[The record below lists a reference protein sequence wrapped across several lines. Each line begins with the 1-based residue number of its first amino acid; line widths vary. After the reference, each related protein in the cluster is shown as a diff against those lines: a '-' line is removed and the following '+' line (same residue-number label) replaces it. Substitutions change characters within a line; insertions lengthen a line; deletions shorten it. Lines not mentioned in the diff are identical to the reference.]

1 MSQPKIRLIA
11 IDVDGTLLNGRHRV
25 EPAVAAAL
33 KEQHGR
39 GTKIVLATAR
49 GPQLMA
55 AVLAELDFLP
65 LLICFS
71 GAWIGQPDSQSLQQK
86 PFHQIALGAAAAK
99 QVITLAWSYHLEP
112 NVFYPFEWRVRKL
125 TTEVMTESDI
135 TRVKPFVSSQLL
147 EGDRSPNK
155 ILLISRSDDTSDSLR
170 QVASEVSPFTTATF
184 SKPNYLEI
192 IAPGVNKARS
202 LALLAERLG
211 CDMSA
216 TAAIGD
222 GLNDVEMIEASAFGI
237 AMGNAQAE
245 VKSAADWVT
254 SSNDEAGV
262 ATAIQELSRRRLI

>member
-1 MSQPKIRLIA
+1 MSQAKIRLIA

-25 EPAVAAAL
+25 EPAVAVSL
-33 KEQHGR
+33 REQHQR

-49 GPQLMA
+49 SPQLMG
-55 AVLAELDFLP
+55 AVLAELGFLP

-71 GAWIGQPDSQSLQQK
+71 GAWIGDPNLQSIQQK
-86 PFHQIALGAAAAK
+86 PFYQRELSAMATE
-99 QVITLAWSYHLEP
+99 QVIDIGLSCHLEP

-135 TRVKPFVSSQLL
+135 TQVKPFVSSELL
-147 EGDRSPNK
+147 EGSRCPSK
-155 ILLISRSDDTSDSLR
+155 ILLISKPGDTTAAIQR
-170 QVASEVSPFTTATF
+170 VASEVCSFTTATF

-211 CDMSA
+211 FDMSA

-222 GLNDVEMIEASAFGI
+222 GLNDLEMIESSAFGV
-237 AMGNAQAE
+237 AMGNAQEE

-254 SSNDEAGV
+254 SSHDEAGV
-262 ATAIQELSRRRLI
+262 AAAIQELSRRRLI